1 MFRKKSLDKM
11 TNPDSLDQL
20 LVVVTPKAVFM
31 LISLSLVLA
40 IAIVWS
46 VMARVPVT
54 VDGLGILLK
63 PNSLKAVQS
72 PSAGIVT
79 DTLARIGDKID
90 AGDTLAR
97 VDQAELERQLEQ
109 EIARFK
115 AARDFNTQALQ
126 ISGGRRRGD
135 AQAQAV
141 TESSA
146 RKLQSSTTARLA
158 DLSGTQNANLE
169 KTREVLTA
177 LRDSQLQQL
186 QNITSLVSKGI
197 AAETQRLSAQS
208 VLNDTESRLADI
220 EVRIKQNVI
229 TLIDAEQGALRRT
242 QELEQQDS
250 QLAASIRLLKE
261 RIYRQGSARTQFSGK
276 ILEVGVS
283 VGQISTNGQRMFNLA
298 AEPQEPFVRLDIG
311 AEASRGGFTFVAA
324 SSVSPVLPPS
334 VTAERLRQVIQSM
347 PAFAR
352 FSVQVQQKAARPQ
365 FEIRFAAAG
374 EGSPRTPPRLEVR
387 DAGLVD
393 ADGIPSFATIFEFG
407 SVVLP
412 EELRHLAFLQIGP
425 GKRVQTGME
434 VRINPSNVERQ
445 RFGSMMG
452 VVRKVSEF
460 PVTVEGVVN
469 LIGNTEVAKTLLE
482 KGGTMLIEVELTPD
496 PSTPTGFKWTSKGP
510 DEPITAGTTTTSR
523 ITVETRAPISFALP
537 LLRTWVLGDADRLP
551 KR

>member
-1 MFRKKSLDKM
+1 
-11 TNPDSLDQL
+11 
-20 LVVVTPKAVFM
+20 
-31 LISLSLVLA
+31 
-40 IAIVWS
+40 
-46 VMARVPVT
+46 
-54 VDGLGILLK
+54 
-63 PNSLKAVQS
+63 
-72 PSAGIVT
+72 
-79 DTLARIGDKID
+79 
-90 AGDTLAR
+90 
-97 VDQAELERQLEQ
+97 
-109 EIARFK
+109 
-115 AARDFNTQALQ
+115 
-126 ISGGRRRGD
+126 
-135 AQAQAV
+135 
-141 TESSA
+141 
-146 RKLQSSTTARLA
+146 
-158 DLSGTQNANLE
+158 
-169 KTREVLTA
+169 
-177 LRDSQLQQL
+177 
-186 QNITSLVSKGI
+186 
-197 AAETQRLSAQS
+197 
-208 VLNDTESRLADI
+208 
-220 EVRIKQNVI
+220 
-229 TLIDAEQGALRRT
+229 
-242 QELEQQDS
+242 
-250 QLAASIRLLKE
+250 
-261 RIYRQGSARTQFSGK
+261 
-276 ILEVGVS
+276 
-283 VGQISTNGQRMFNLA
+283 
-298 AEPQEPFVRLDIG
+298 
-311 AEASRGGFTFVAA
+311 
-324 SSVSPVLPPS
+324 
-334 VTAERLRQVIQSM
+334 LRQVIQSM

-352 FSVQVQQKAARPQ
+352 FSVQDQQKAARPQ